1 MREVE
6 FKYKKWGTM
15 RSIKR
20 TLPTNY
26 AEMTPA
32 QFLATVRLSKGWID
46 EREFFLQFF
55 GLTDKLL
62 ARMDAFQ
69 LYSLTE
75 TLGFLKQIKAACTSF
90 YCPVLPGELMAP
102 SDKLQYMCFQQFMT
116 VDTYFSWYL
125 VTEKEQY
132 LDAFIAALYLK
143 IGESYFKDKSEGI
156 AAIDLDSRIP
166 EVHQIPMDL
175 KYSILVNWVLI
186 KSWLSSAYPFLFPE
200 GEASSN
206 SKGDKV
212 KGKPVDW
219 LGLFDA
225 WVGDN
230 VASMEAYRRLSCMDA
245 IRMLNRKIKEANK

>member
-1 MREVE
+1 MRQVE
-6 FKYKKWGTM
+6 FQYKKWGVK
-15 RSIKR
+15 RVIKR
-20 TLPTNY
+20 TIPNNY

-62 ARMDAFQ
+62 AKIDAFS
-69 LYSLTE
+69 LYLLTD
-75 TLGFLKQIKAACTSF
+75 TLGFLKQIKAACYNF
-90 YCPVLPGELMAP
+90 YCEELNGKLLAP
-102 SDKLQYMCFQQFMT
+102 QEKLRGMSFQQFMT
-116 VDTYFSWYL
+116 VDTYFSWFL
-125 VTEKEQY
+125 VTEKELY
-132 LDAFIAALYLK
+132 LDSFIAALYLK
-143 IGESYFKDKSEGI
+143 QGESYFKED
-156 AAIDLDSRIP
+156 DMTVLDMDARIP

-175 KYSILVNWVLI
+175 KYSIIVNWVLI

-200 GEASSN
+200 GETAAN

-212 KGKPVDW
+212 KSKPVGW

-230 VASMEAYRRLSCMDA
+230 VASIEGYRKLSCMDA
-245 IRMLNRKIKEANK
+245 IRMLNRKIKEAKK

>member
-1 MREVE
+1 MRQVE
-6 FKYKKWGTM
+6 FQYKKWGVK
-15 RSIKR
+15 RVIKR
-20 TLPTNY
+20 TIPNNY

-62 ARMDAFQ
+62 AKIDAFS
-69 LYSLTE
+69 LYRLTD
-75 TLGFLKQIKAACTSF
+75 TLGFLKQIKSACYNF
-90 YCPVLPGELMAP
+90 YCEELPGKLLAP
-102 SDKLQYMCFQQFMT
+102 QEKLRGMSFQQFMT
-116 VDTYFSWYL
+116 VDTYFSWFL
-125 VTEKEQY
+125 VTEKELY
-132 LDAFIAALYLK
+132 LDSFIAALYLK
-143 IGESYFKDKSEGI
+143 QGESYSKEEGMTV
-156 AAIDLDSRIP
+156 LDMDARIP

-175 KYSILVNWVLI
+175 KYSIIVNWVLI

-200 GEASSN
+200 GETAAN

-212 KGKPVDW
+212 KSKPVDW

-230 VASMEAYRRLSCMDA
+230 VASIEGYRKLSCMDA
-245 IRMLNRKIKEANK
+245 IRMLNRKIKEAKK

>member
-1 MREVE
+1 
-6 FKYKKWGTM
+6 M

-55 GLTDKLL
+55 GLTDELL
-62 ARMDAFQ
+62 AKMDAFL
-69 LYSLTE
+69 LYRLTE
-75 TLGFLKQIKAACTSF
+75 TLGFLEQIKAACTSF
-90 YCPVLPGELMAP
+90 YCPVLPGELIAP
-102 SDKLQYMCFQQFMT
+102 NDKLQYMCFQQFMT
-116 VDTYFSWYL
+116 VDTYFSWFL

-143 IGESYFKDKSEGI
+143 QGESYLKEEGMTVL
-156 AAIDLDSRIP
+156 DLSARIP

-175 KYSILVNWVLI
+175 KYSIIVNWVLI

-200 GEASSN
+200 GEASPN

-230 VASMEAYRRLSCMDA
+230 VASIDSYRKLSCMDA